1 MNQIETG
8 LVIWVFLLLFGYRY
22 RNEPIIRIMAGI
34 LGIIVGL
41 LILEGTWMLIGLIVI
56 ALNLYVIYGGLIEW
70 K

>member
-22 RNEPIIRIMAGI
+22 RQEVTIRIMAGI

-41 LILEGTWMLIGLIVI
+41 LILEAPWTLIGLVVV
-56 ALNLYVIYGGLIEW
+56 AVNLYVIYGALTDW
-70 K
+70 R

>member
-8 LVIWVFLLLFGYRY
+8 LVIWVFLLLFGYHY

-41 LILEGTWMLIGLIVI
+41 LVLEGAWMLIGLVVV
-56 ALNLYVIYGGLIEW
+56 AFNLYIMYGALVEW

>member
-22 RNEPIIRIMAGI
+22 RQEIVIRIMAGI

-41 LILEGTWMLIGLIVI
+41 LILEAPYTYIGLVVV
-56 ALNLYVIYGGLIEW
+56 AVNLYVIYGGLTDW
-70 K
+70 R

>member
-22 RNEPIIRIMAGI
+22 RNEHIIRIMAGI
-34 LGIIVGL
+34 LGVIVGL
-41 LILEGTWMLIGLIVI
+41 LILEGAWMLIGLVVI
-56 ALNLYVIYGGLIEW
+56 TFNLYIMYGALVEW